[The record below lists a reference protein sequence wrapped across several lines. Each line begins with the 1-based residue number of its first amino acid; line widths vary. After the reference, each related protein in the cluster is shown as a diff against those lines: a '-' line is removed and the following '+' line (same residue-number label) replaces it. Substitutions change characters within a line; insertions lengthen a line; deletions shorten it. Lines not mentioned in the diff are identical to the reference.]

1 MKIAFLSIEDLS
13 GYVSDDNLA
22 FEPLQ
27 NLGYQV
33 DIVPW
38 QQTAVDWKKYAA
50 VIIRTTWDYQNHL
63 EAFLQVLKQ
72 IESQTLLA
80 NPFEIAKWN
89 ADKIYLND
97 LQEKGAKIVPTIWV
111 NSGFSLSQLQQWFK
125 QLESDEIVIK
135 PRVSATAQNTFWLKR
150 SKEDQEDIENLNKI
164 FENRPF
170 MVQPFMKAIVDEG
183 EYSLF
188 YFNGE
193 YSHAILK
200 TPKTQDFRVQ
210 EEHGGIIQA
219 IKPTSDLLKAGEE
232 VLKRISRTL
241 LYARVDFVRTENNEF
256 ALMELELIEPSL
268 YLRNC
273 ENAPHFFA
281 KAINSWLKGRLG

>member
-150 SKEDQEDIENLNKI
+150 SKEEQEDIENLNKI

-232 VLKRISRTL
+232 VLKHISRTL

>member
-1 MKIAFLSIEDLS
+1 MKIAFLSMNDLS

-38 QQTAVDWKKYAA
+38 QQTVVEWKKYAA

-150 SKEDQEDIENLNKI
+150 SKEDQEDIENLKKI

-232 VLKRISRTL
+232 ILKYISRTL
-241 LYARVDFVRTENNEF
+241 LYARVDFVRTENNKF

-281 KAINSWLKGRLG
+281 KAINSWLKG

>member
-1 MKIAFLSIEDLS
+1 MKIAFLSMDDLS
-13 GYVSDDNLA
+13 NYVSDDNLA

-27 NLGYQV
+27 NLGYQLDV
-33 DIVPW
+33 VSW
-38 QQTAVDWKKYAA
+38 QQTAVEWKDYLA

-80 NPFEIAKWN
+80 NPFEIVQWN

-97 LQEKGAKIVPTIWV
+97 LQEKGAKIVPTIWI
-111 NSGFSLSQLQQWFK
+111 NSRFDASQLQQWFK

-135 PRVSATAQNTFWLKR
+135 PRVSATAQDTFWLKCG
-150 SKEDQEDIENLNKI
+150 QENIESLNKI

-200 TPKTQDFRVQ
+200 TPKTADFRVQ

-219 IKPTSDLLKAGEE
+219 IKPSSDLLKAGEE
-232 VLKRISRTL
+232 ILKYISMTL
-241 LYARVDFVRTENNEF
+241 LYARVDFVRTKNNEF

-273 ENAPHFFA
+273 ENAPHLFA
-281 KAINSWLKGRLG
+281 KAINTWLKR

>member
-63 EAFLQVLKQ
+63 ETFLQVLKQ

-232 VLKRISRTL
+232 VLKHISRKL

-281 KAINSWLKGRLG
+281 KAINSWLKG

>member
-1 MKIAFLSIEDLS
+1 MKIAFLSIDDLS

-33 DIVPW
+33 DIVSW
-38 QQTAVDWKKYAA
+38 RQTVVEWKDYPA

-80 NPFEIAKWN
+80 NPFEIVQWN

-111 NSGFSLSQLQQWFK
+111 NGGFDSNQFQQWFN

-135 PRVSATAQNTFWLKR
+135 PRVSATAQDTFWLKR
-150 SKEDQEDIENLNKI
+150 GQKAQEDIESLNKI

-200 TPKTQDFRVQ
+200 TPKTADFRVQ

-219 IKPTSDLLKAGEE
+219 INPSSDMLKAGKEI
-232 VLKRISRTL
+232 LKYISRTL
-241 LYARVDFVRTENNEF
+241 LYARVDFVRTKSNEF

-273 ENAPHFFA
+273 ENAPHLFA
-281 KAINSWLKGRLG
+281 KAINTWLKR

>member
-1 MKIAFLSIEDLS
+1 MRIAFLSIDDLS

-27 NLGYQV
+27 KLGYEIEV
-33 DIVPW
+33 ISW
-38 QQTAVDWKKYAA
+38 QQTVVKWSEYVA
-50 VIIRTTWDYQNHL
+50 VIIRTTWDYQNNL
-63 EAFLQVLKQ
+63 AAFLQVLKQ

-80 NPFEIAKWN
+80 NPFEIVQWN

-97 LQEKGAKIVPTIWV
+97 LAKKGAKIVPTIWI
-111 NSGFSLSQLQQWFK
+111 NGNIDASKIQQWFD

-135 PRVSATAQNTFWLKR
+135 PRVSATAQDTFWLKR
-150 SKEDQEDIENLNKI
+150 GQEDIESLSKI
-164 FENRPF
+164 FENRPC

-200 TPKTQDFRVQ
+200 TPKTADFRVQ

-219 IKPTSDLLKAGEE
+219 INPTANLLAAGEE
-232 VLKRISRTL
+232 ILKCISRTL

-268 YLRNC
+268 YLRNS
-273 ENAPHFFA
+273 ENAPYLFA
-281 KAINSWLKGRLG
+281 KAIDKWL

>member
-1 MKIAFLSIEDLS
+1 MKIAFLSMNDLS

-38 QQTAVDWKKYAA
+38 QQTVVEWKKYAA

-135 PRVSATAQNTFWLKR
+135 PRVSATAQNTFWLKH
-150 SKEDQEDIENLNKI
+150 SKEDQEDIENLKKI

-232 VLKRISRTL
+232 ILKYISRTL
-241 LYARVDFVRTENNEF
+241 LYARVDFVRTENNKF

-281 KAINSWLKGRLG
+281 KAINSWLKG